1 MAVNTYKE
9 DEKVSDVSNIK
20 TLLRTVSYLREYKVQ
35 TALAIIMILMVP
47 HAGHSIAA
55 TSPTRM

>member
-20 TLLRTVSYLREYKVQ
+20 TLLRTVSYLKDYKVQ
-35 TALAIIMILMVP
+35 TI
-47 HAGHSIAA
+47 S
-55 TSPTRM
+55 